1 MHQRLSEV
9 KTVGLSS
16 SDKLAILQGS
26 PGTTEP
32 PSPKGEPGAVGL
44 KGDSGALGKAG
55 PAGTKGKEEAP
66 EHLGQ

>member
-1 MHQRLSEV
+1 MHQHLSEV
-9 KTVGLSS
+9 KTAGLSS

-44 KGDSGALGKAG
+44 KG
-55 PAGTKGKEEAP
+55 KEEAP